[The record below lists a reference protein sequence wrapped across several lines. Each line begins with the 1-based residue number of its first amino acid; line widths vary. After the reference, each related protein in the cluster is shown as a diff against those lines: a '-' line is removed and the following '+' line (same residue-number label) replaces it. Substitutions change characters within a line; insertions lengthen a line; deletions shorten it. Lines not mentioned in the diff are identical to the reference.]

1 MNSQGDGK
9 PTTLNKNR
17 TTVKTFLLNILQTLV
32 VAVGMTF
39 IADNAAAQR
48 KVAEPPARIKPAN
61 ATAADSL
68 NPILAQQDTLR
79 LLDSANKPLLSRNDS
94 LQLRKDSIK
103 IAKKRD
109 WATWRPNPKR
119 AMWLA
124 LVLPGAGQIYNRKYW
139 KLPIVYGGFV
149 GCAYAL
155 RWNNQM
161 YRDYSQAY
169 LDLMDDDPNTQS
181 YNQFLH
187 LGAKI
192 DDSNKARYQK
202 LFNEVVKNGYSVR
215 KVEEMAQMLKNG
227 EDVESGKKKIIAK
240 TKLPEEFTALK
251 NHLSDFLQT
260 KVQMTCS
267 PKGKGKITIPFAN
280 EEELERIM
288 CAFDKMKQE

>member
-48 KVAEPPARIKPAN
+48 KVADPPARTNN
-61 ATAADSL
+61 AKAATADSL

-202 LFNEVVKNGYSVR
+202 LFKSRKDTYRRWRDLSVFCLIGVYALSVIDAYVDASLSEFDISKDLSLR
-215 KVEEMAQMLKNG
+215 VEPTIISNNRERNPLKSNSLG
-227 EDVESGKKKIIAK
+227 I
-240 TKLPEEFTALK
+240 
-251 NHLSDFLQT
+251 N
-260 KVQMTCS
+260 CS
-267 PKGKGKITIPFAN
+267 LNF
-280 EEELERIM
+280 
-288 CAFDKMKQE
+288 

>member
-1 MNSQGDGK
+1 MNSQGNGK
-9 PTTLNKNR
+9 PTEFNKNR

-32 VAVGMTF
+32 VVVGMTF
-39 IADNAAAQR
+39 IAGNAAAQR

-79 LLDSANKPLLSRNDS
+79 LLDSANKQLLSRNDL

-187 LGAKI
+187 LGAQI

-202 LFNEVVKNGYSVR
+202 LFKSRKDTYRRWRDLSVFCLIGVYALSVIDAYVDASLSEFDISKDLSLR
-215 KVEEMAQMLKNG
+215 VEPTIISNNRERNPLKSNSLG
-227 EDVESGKKKIIAK
+227 I
-240 TKLPEEFTALK
+240 
-251 NHLSDFLQT
+251 N
-260 KVQMTCS
+260 CS
-267 PKGKGKITIPFAN
+267 LNF
-280 EEELERIM
+280 
-288 CAFDKMKQE
+288 

>member
-1 MNSQGDGK
+1 MNRQGNGK
-9 PTTLNKNR
+9 PTEFNKNR

-32 VAVGMTF
+32 VVVGMTF

-187 LGAKI
+187 LGAQI

-202 LFNEVVKNGYSVR
+202 LFKSRKDTYRRWRDLSVFCLIGVYALSVIDAYVDASLSEFDISKDLSLR
-215 KVEEMAQMLKNG
+215 VEPTIISNNRERNPLKSNSLG
-227 EDVESGKKKIIAK
+227 I
-240 TKLPEEFTALK
+240 
-251 NHLSDFLQT
+251 N
-260 KVQMTCS
+260 CS
-267 PKGKGKITIPFAN
+267 LNF
-280 EEELERIM
+280 
-288 CAFDKMKQE
+288 

>member
-48 KVAEPPARIKPAN
+48 KVAEPPARTQTAK

-68 NPILAQQDTLR
+68 NPILTQQDTLR

-202 LFNEVVKNGYSVR
+202 LFKSRKDTYRRWRDLSVFCLIGVYALSVIDAYVDASLSEFDISKDLSLR
-215 KVEEMAQMLKNG
+215 VEPTIINNNRERNPLKSNSLG
-227 EDVESGKKKIIAK
+227 I
-240 TKLPEEFTALK
+240 
-251 NHLSDFLQT
+251 N
-260 KVQMTCS
+260 CS
-267 PKGKGKITIPFAN
+267 LNF
-280 EEELERIM
+280 
-288 CAFDKMKQE
+288 